1 MVDYVVE
8 DPCRAQVQER
18 RQKTETEACQA
29 EKTRVE
35 DDFRSCRS
43 NRGSPEEV
51 HFPRKVQLCLALWH
65 LLQHVRSATFPEG
78 AEQAS

>member
-43 NRGSPEEV
+43 NRGSPERFIFLEKSNCAL
-51 HFPRKVQLCLALWH
+51 HFGTCF
-65 LLQHVRSATFPEG
+65 SM
-78 AEQAS
+78 